1 MEPSQPHSVREV
13 AEGVGHD
20 VGPGGSNASEIV
32 RRRLV
37 SAVEEAE
44 VVITNT
50 AYSSQITEGQDFAS
64 AIYDAEGGLLAGTRR
79 GSGSFV
85 GTLGRGLRGVLG
97 LIPPASLVPGDTLIT
112 NDPWLG
118 GGHVPDIL
126 SIRPIF
132 WGDRIVG
139 FGASIVHVSDVGG
152 KPTGDGRDNF
162 EEGLHIPP
170 MYLYRAGVLNADLM
184 GIIGANAR
192 RPRQVQ
198 GDVQAMGAANA
209 LMERRAQETLKQRG
223 LQDFDA
229 ISADLQGRAERAMRL
244 RVAGLPDG
252 TYRDEL
258 ECDGLGEK
266 IRIVVAITIAGEAV
280 TVDFAGT
287 SSESRWGIN
296 VPSQL
301 TYAQTMYALRVVLAP
316 DIAMLEGSFR
326 PFRVEAPEGSIFN
339 PRPPAPTMLR
349 TIVVHNVCGAV
360 WRALAPLVPKHIPP
374 QRICAHFGGI
384 WVVRFR
390 GVYRQVP
397 SAYRRGGPAHMVGS
411 FTESYFASGGMGA
424 LGNRDGQHAV
434 SMPVNCWNVP
444 MEVMES
450 RAPVMFE
457 EKKLL
462 QDSGGVGQYRG
473 GLGQTV
479 SIRVLSDQPIDF
491 ILGNVGRLDPPPFGL
506 AGAGPGRAGY
516 VGVDDVAASPR
527 SAHEVH
533 KDQIVTEIIPGG
545 GGYGPVSARL
555 KEAVERDVR
564 LGYVSRKAALTEY
577 GVEIAVAP

>member
-1 MEPSQPHSVREV
+1 MDLVSPHD
-13 AEGVGHD
+13 GVPLTGAN
-20 VGPGGSNASEIV
+20 SAEIV

-44 VVITNT
+44 AVITKT
-50 AYSSQITEGQDFAS
+50 AYSSQITEGQDFSS
-64 AIYDAEGGLLAGTRR
+64 AIYDADRGLLAGTRR

-85 GTLGRGLRGVLG
+85 GTLGRGVRGVLD
-97 LIPPASLVPGDTLIT
+97 LIPPETLVPGDTLIT

-118 GGHVPDIL
+118 GGHVPDVL

-132 WGDRIVG
+132 WGGRIVG
-139 FGASIVHVSDVGG
+139 YGASIVHVSDVGG

-170 MYLYRAGVLNADLM
+170 MHLYRAGVLNADLM
-184 GIIGANAR
+184 AIIGANAR

-198 GDVQAMGAANA
+198 GDVQAMGSANS
-209 LMERRAQETLKQRG
+209 LMERRAQEILEQRG
-223 LQDFDA
+223 LPDFHA
-229 ISADLQGRAERAMRL
+229 VSADLQGRAERAMRE
-244 RVAGLPDG
+244 RIATLPDG

-258 ECDGLGEK
+258 DCDGLGEA
-266 IRIVVAITIAGEAV
+266 IRIAVAV
-280 TVDFAGT
+280 TIYQDTVAVDFTGT
-287 SSESRWGIN
+287 SPESRWGIN

-316 DIAMLEGSFR
+316 DIPMLEGSFR
-326 PFRVEAPEGSIFN
+326 PFRVQAPEGSILN

-360 WRALAPLVPKHIPP
+360 WRALAPLVPAHIPP

-390 GVYRQVP
+390 GVYREVP
-397 SAYRRGGPAHMVGS
+397 SAYRRGGPAHMVGPY
-411 FTESYFASGGMGA
+411 TESYFASGGMGA

-450 RAPVMFE
+450 RAPVVFE

-462 QDSGGVGQYRG
+462 EDSGGVGKYRG
-473 GLGQTV
+473 GLGQKV
-479 SIRVLSDQPIDF
+479 RIRVLSDVPIDF

-506 AGAGPGRAGY
+506 DGAGPGRAGY
-516 VGVDDVAASPR
+516 VGVDGEPASPR

-545 GGYGPVSARL
+545 GGFGPVSERSR
-555 KEAVERDVR
+555 EAVERDVR
-564 LGYVSRKAALTEY
+564 LGYVSRQAALSAY
-577 GVEIAVAP
+577 GVEIA